1 MGLVCALL
9 SCARRR
15 ADRKEHRQRQKKYSR
30 AGEGDM
36 PKADPA
42 QHASGHRADHRPQ
55 FTAYRKQRKPLG
67 ATAFPVGLAEGTGPR
82 QQGLY
87 RRGEQAPPTPVRQA
101 PRIMGHSDA
110 PHASRRKPATRTT
123 QPARMIALAP

>member
-1 MGLVCALL
+1 
-9 SCARRR
+9 
-15 ADRKEHRQRQKKYSR
+15 
-30 AGEGDM
+30 M

-42 QHASGHRADHRPQ
+42 QHASGHRADHRSQ

-67 ATAFPVGLAEGTGPR
+67 AAAFPVGLAEGTGPR

-87 RRGEQAPPTPVRQA
+87 RRGEQGPPTPVRQA

>member
-1 MGLVCALL
+1 
-9 SCARRR
+9 
-15 ADRKEHRQRQKKYSR
+15 
-30 AGEGDM
+30 M

-42 QHASGHRADHRPQ
+42 QHASGHRADHRSQ

-87 RRGEQAPPTPVRQA
+87 RRGEQGAADAGQA
-101 PRIMGHSDA
+101 GAEDNGPQ
-110 PHASRRKPATRTT
+110 RRPAKS
-123 QPARMIALAP
+123 ARWGSNRPGWGAFLCRDYLPLKE

>member
-42 QHASGHRADHRPQ
+42 QHASGHRADHRSQ

-67 ATAFPVGLAEGTGPR
+67 ATAFPVGLA
-82 QQGLY
+82 
-87 RRGEQAPPTPVRQA
+87 
-101 PRIMGHSDA
+101 
-110 PHASRRKPATRTT
+110 
-123 QPARMIALAP
+123 